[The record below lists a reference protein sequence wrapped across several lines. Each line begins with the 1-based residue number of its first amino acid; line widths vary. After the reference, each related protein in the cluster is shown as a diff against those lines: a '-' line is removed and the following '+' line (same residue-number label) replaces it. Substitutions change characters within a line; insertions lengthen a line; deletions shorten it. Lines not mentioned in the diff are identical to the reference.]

1 MAVLDVNPSVAFSF
15 AYGDTWLPMNVDP
28 QAQMLGALIRTF
40 LTLAALVGVLR
51 YMIAPIVV
59 EWYQL
64 RRQQRVAQLRRHLDD
79 TPPDAHTTRHGAS

>member
-1 MAVLDVNPSVAFSF
+1 MD
-15 AYGDTWLPMNVDP
+15 VDP
-28 QAQMLGALIRTF
+28 KAQALGALIRTF
-40 LTLAALVGVLR
+40 LTLAALVAVLR

-64 RRQQRVAQLRRHLDD
+64 RRQQRVARLRRRLDD